1 MGAEYLEHFIR
12 ETRQQS
18 ISRRDEQQE
27 EMLDYLKWM
36 LARALNS
43 SQTMALPPLV
53 WYLAATAT
61 TDCLETLLWYGM
73 ADARPT

>member
-36 LARALNS
+36 LVRALNS
-43 SQTMALPPLV
+43 GQTMVLPPLV
-53 WYLAATAT
+53 
-61 TDCLETLLWYGM
+61 
-73 ADARPT
+73 